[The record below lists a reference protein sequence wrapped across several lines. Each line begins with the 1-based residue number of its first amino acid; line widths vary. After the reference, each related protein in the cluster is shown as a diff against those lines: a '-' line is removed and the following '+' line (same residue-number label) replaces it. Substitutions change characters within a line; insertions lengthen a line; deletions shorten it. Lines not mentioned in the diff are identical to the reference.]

1 MELRWYQQEAIDAIR
16 AYTGRAGV
24 VNLPTGA
31 GKSIVIAHAVADTLA
46 DGGRVLVAIHNG
58 DLVRQNGA
66 AIGRLLG
73 QPIGIVSAAVGKK
86 NWQNQVVVCSV
97 GSAFRNV
104 ASAGRFDRVIVDECH
119 LVSADPKTMYGQLL
133 AGIRQ
138 NNPDVQLIGLSA
150 TPWRMDG
157 PLIGAGVFEDEI
169 YSAGTSAAFARL
181 LDDGYLSPLVA
192 GPVSV
197 IDMAGVKLAANGDYS
212 EGDASHRIEPLLPE
226 LIPQMLQDAA
236 GRRKGLI
243 FAPTVKCA
251 KLIVELLLQHG
262 ETCALVTGETPSGER
277 KDLIDRFKHR
287 HAFRWMVSVSALT
300 TGFDVPDIDVLAIF
314 RPTNASALWVQ
325 ILGRGT
331 RISPGKLDCLVLDY
345 TDNTGR
351 CGPIDNPRIPARK
364 VKGSGEAV
372 KKYCPVCECSCH
384 ASARQCPTCGHMFEI
399 FTKTEHVLANAEPPM
414 TVLPARTM
422 RGAVPCLLPVTRQ
435 ARVVLDKN
443 GRQWCRLSW
452 TDRIS
457 LLVTATWA
465 AKLGLPW
472 GKAEDMVA
480 HVNLHGTKPV
490 VVMMD
495 TSGPYAKLALPTAQP
510 AVADVWWPVTTTG
523 QLRGIMRRLVA
534 GIEVDQAAMTRAC
547 TAAGVGCQY
556 GHLLPQVADLLRV
569 KIGGEV
575 TIGAFD
581 QWASSLKDR

>member
-31 GKSIVIAHAVADTLA
+31 GKSIVIAHAVVDTLA
-46 DGGRVLVAIHNG
+46 HGGRVLNVIHNG

-66 AIGRLLG
+66 AIERLLG
-73 QPIGIVSAAVGKK
+73 QPVGIVSAAVGKK
-86 NWQNQVVVCSV
+86 DWSNQAVVCSV

-104 ASAGRFDRVIVDECH
+104 AQAGRFDRVIVDECH
-119 LVSADPKTMYGQLL
+119 LVSPDTQTMYGQLL

-157 PLIGAGVFEDEI
+157 PLIGAGAFEDEI
-169 YSAGTSAAFARL
+169 YSAGTPEAFARL
-181 LDDGYLSPLVA
+181 LGDGYLSPLVA

-226 LIPQMLQDAA
+226 LIPQMLQDAV

-251 KLIVELLLQHG
+251 KLILELLLQQG

-277 KDLIDRFKHR
+277 KDLIDRFKR
-287 HAFRWMVSVSALT
+287 GHAFRWMVSVSALT
-300 TGFDVPDIDVLAIF
+300 TGFDVPDIDILVCF
-314 RPTNASALWVQ
+314 RPTKSSALWVQ

-331 RISPGKLDCLVLDY
+331 RIHPGKLDCLVLDY
-345 TDNTGR
+345 TDNVGR
-351 CGPIDNPRIPARK
+351 CGPIDNPRIPSRK
-364 VKGSGEAV
+364 VKGAGGAV
-372 KKYCPVCECSCH
+372 KKYCPVCEAGVH
-384 ASARQCPTCGHMFEI
+384 ASARHCPACGHVFEV
-399 FTKTEHVLANAEPPM
+399 FSKAEHIMANAEPPM

-422 RGAVPCLLPVTRQ
+422 KGEVPCLLPTTRQ
-435 ARVVLDKN
+435 ARIVLDKN

-457 LLVTATWA
+457 LLVTAAWA

-480 HVNLHGTKPV
+480 HASLHGTKPTIV
-490 VVMMD
+490 SMD
-495 TSGPYAKLALPTAQP
+495 TSGSYAKLTLPAAQP

-534 GIEVDQAAMTRAC
+534 GIGVDQAAVTRAC

-556 GHLLPQVADLLRV
+556 GHLLPQVADLIKV

-575 TIGAFD
+575 TIEAFD
-581 QWASSLKDR
+581 RWASSLKDR

>member
-1 MELRWYQQEAIDAIR
+1 MELRWYQQEAVDAIR
-16 AYTGRAGV
+16 TYTGRAGI

-31 GKSIVIAHAVADTLA
+31 GKSIVIAHAVADTLSH
-46 DGGRVLVAIHNG
+46 GGRVLVAIHNG

-66 AIGRLLG
+66 AIERLLG
-73 QPIGIVSAAVGKK
+73 QPVGIVSASVGKK
-86 NWQNQVVVCSV
+86 NWSNQVVVCSV
-97 GSAFRNV
+97 GSAFRGV
-104 ASAGRFDRVIVDECH
+104 KTAGKFDRVIVDECH

-138 NNPDVQLIGLSA
+138 NNPDAQLIGLSA

-169 YSAGTSAAFARL
+169 YSAGTPEAFARL
-181 LDDGYLSPLVA
+181 LNDGYLSPLVA

-212 EGDASHRIEPLLPE
+212 EGDASHRVEPLLPE
-226 LIPQMLQDAA
+226 LIPQMLKDAE

-251 KLIVELLLQHG
+251 KLIVGLLLQHG
-262 ETCALVTGETPSGER
+262 ETCALVTGETPAGER
-277 KDLIDRFKHR
+277 KDLIDRFKHG

-300 TGFDVPDIDVLAIF
+300 TGFDVPDIDVLVVF
-314 RPTNASALWVQ
+314 RPTKSSALWVQ

-331 RISPGKLDCLVLDY
+331 RIYLSKLDCLVLDY
-345 TDNTGR
+345 TDNAGR
-351 CGPIDNPRIPARK
+351 CGPIDNPRIPSRR
-364 VKGSGEAV
+364 VKGGGEAV
-372 KKYCPVCECSCH
+372 KKYCPVCEAGAH
-384 ASARQCPTCGHMFEI
+384 ASAWQCPTCGHAFEI
-399 FTKTEHVLANAEPPM
+399 FSKAEHILANAEPPM

-422 RGAVPCLLPVTRQ
+422 KGEVPCLLPVTRQ
-435 ARVVLDKN
+435 ARIVLDKN

-452 TDRIS
+452 TARIS
-457 LLVTATWA
+457 LLVSSVWA
-465 AKLGLPW
+465 AKLGIPW
-472 GKAEDMVA
+472 GRAEDMVR
-480 HVNLHGTKPV
+480 HVSLNGTKPIV
-490 VVMMD
+490 ALMD
-495 TSGPYAKLALPTAQP
+495 TSGAYAEISLPSTQP

-523 QLRGIMRRLVA
+523 QLRGVMRRLVA

-556 GHLLPQVADLLRV
+556 GHLLPQVADLIRV
-569 KIGGEV
+569 KIGGEA
-575 TIGAFD
+575 TIEAFD

>member
-16 AYTGRAGV
+16 AYTGRAGI

-31 GKSIVIAHAVADTLA
+31 GKSIVIAHAVADTRA
-46 DGGRVLVAIHNG
+46 HGGRVLVAIHNG

-66 AIGRLLG
+66 AIERLLG

-86 NWQNQVVVCSV
+86 NWANQVVVCSV
-97 GSAFRNV
+97 GSAFRG
-104 ASAGRFDRVIVDECH
+104 AKTAGKFDRVIIDECH

-138 NNPDVQLIGLSA
+138 NNPDAQLIGLSA

-169 YSAGTSAAFARL
+169 YSAGTPEAFARL
-181 LDDGYLSPLVA
+181 LQDGYLSPLVA

-226 LIPQMLQDAA
+226 LIPQMLKDAE

-251 KLIVELLLQHG
+251 KLIVELLLQHS
-262 ETCALVTGETPSGER
+262 ETCALVTGETPQGER
-277 KDLIDRFKHR
+277 KDLISHFKHG

-300 TGFDVPDIDVLAIF
+300 TGFDVPDIDVLVVF
-314 RPTNASALWVQ
+314 RPTKASALWVQ

-331 RISPGKLDCLVLDY
+331 RIYLDKSDCLVLDY
-345 TDNTGR
+345 TDNAGR
-351 CGPIDNPRIPARK
+351 CGPIDNPRIPSRK
-364 VKGSGEAV
+364 VKGAGEAV
-372 KKYCPVCECSCH
+372 KKHCPVCEAGVH
-384 ASARQCPTCGHMFEI
+384 ASARHCPTCGHTFEI
-399 FTKTEHVLANAEPPM
+399 FSKTEHILANAEPPM
-414 TVLPARTM
+414 TVLPARTLK
-422 RGAVPCLLPVTRQ
+422 GAVPCLLPVTRQ
-435 ARVVLDKN
+435 ARIVLDKN

-452 TDRIS
+452 TDRIG
-457 LLVTATWA
+457 LLVTASWA
-465 AKLGLPW
+465 TKLGIPW
-472 GKAEDMVA
+472 GKAEDMAA
-480 HVNLHGTKPV
+480 HIHLNGTKPIV
-490 VVMMD
+490 ALLD
-495 TSGPYAKLALPTAQP
+495 TSGAYAKLTLLTAQP

-523 QLRGIMRRLVA
+523 QLRGVMRRLVA
-534 GIEVDQAAMTRAC
+534 GIEVDQATMSRAC

-556 GHLLPQVADLLRV
+556 GHLLPQVADLIKA
-569 KIGGEV
+569 KISGDA
-575 TIGAFD
+575 TIEAFD
-581 QWASSLKDR
+581 LWASSLKDR